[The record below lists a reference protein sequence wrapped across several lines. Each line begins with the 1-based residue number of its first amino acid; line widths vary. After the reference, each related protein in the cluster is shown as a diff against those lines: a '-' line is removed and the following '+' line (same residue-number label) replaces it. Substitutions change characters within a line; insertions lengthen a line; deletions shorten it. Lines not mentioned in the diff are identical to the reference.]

1 MLNLF
6 IKNNKSMASFDHFEK
21 LIKCGQV
28 FYNVIEKKKV
38 MISSI
43 SYKHGSEF
51 VKISLKGINSNLEY
65 DISNFE
71 FYEIHKKVNRNML

>member
-6 IKNNKSMASFDHFEK
+6 IKNNKSIMRFDHFEK
-21 LIKCGQV
+21 FMKCGQV
-28 FYNVIEKKKV
+28 FYNVMEKKKV

-43 SYKHGSEF
+43 SSVCGSDF
-51 VKISLKGINSNLEY
+51 VRVNLKGINSNLEY

-71 FYEIHKKVNRNML
+71 FYEIHKKVNRTML